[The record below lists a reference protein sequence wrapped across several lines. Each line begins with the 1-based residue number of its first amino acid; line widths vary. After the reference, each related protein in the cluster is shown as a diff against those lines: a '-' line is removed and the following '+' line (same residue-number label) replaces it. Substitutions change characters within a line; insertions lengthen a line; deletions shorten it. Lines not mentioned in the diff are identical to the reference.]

1 MILDLTNKIYMQ
13 IEQFDTGL
21 KGQENVEKLVI
32 TPNENYKFKK
42 LICLSTSKI
51 FYINILHK
59 KITMS
64 FAEIKKFLQ
73 KMQTD
78 ESLKNKVISSATADD
93 VALIAQELGFSF
105 SGDDLL
111 RFNGQKV
118 DKVTVRKVQ
127 HPGEYH

>member
-1 MILDLTNKIYMQ
+1 
-13 IEQFDTGL
+13 
-21 KGQENVEKLVI
+21 
-32 TPNENYKFKK
+32 
-42 LICLSTSKI
+42 
-51 FYINILHK
+51 
-59 KITMS
+59 MS

-73 KMQTD
+73 KMQKD
-78 ESLKNKVISSATADD
+78 ESLKNKVISSSTADD